1 MAAGLW
7 TLSSSEPG
15 RFPAHRP
22 PLAPAPSA
30 GEAEDRVALRSVVLQ
45 AEQGQIQIH
54 TENIFPI
61 IKKAV
66 YSGHEV
72 FLRELVSNGVDA
84 ISKRRMAAMAGDC
97 SEGPEGKIS
106 IRIDREAKTL
116 TISDN
121 GIGMSADEVKRYIN
135 QVAFSSAEDFLE
147 KYKSESDAI
156 IGHFGLGFY
165 SSFMVAKQVELVTL
179 SAREGSEAVCWS
191 CDGSPSFNLE
201 GAERSEPGTD
211 VVLHLMEEE
220 LEYIEPARIKTLITT
235 YCDFMPVEVQLE
247 GETVNK
253 REAPWRK
260 SARDLKDEDY
270 IELYRYLY
278 PFQGDPLLWVHLNTD
293 YPYNL
298 QGILYFPKFTGR
310 ADWEKGEIRL
320 YCNQVFVS
328 DSIKEVVPR
337 YLLPLRGVIDSPDI
351 PLNVS
356 RSALQTDRRV
366 RSIGGF
372 VAKKVGDR
380 LKELHRD
387 DPKRYAEIWE
397 SLAPFIK
404 IGAMEDEKFADQVAE
419 LVLFGT
425 TAPAK
430 EQPAGDQDGDAWSD
444 VSKVI
449 DPIPGE
455 GGKAYTTLS
464 GYRARLDAAHDKR
477 ILYCTDEAAQ
487 AGALALWKSQGA
499 EVLLADTF
507 IDSQFIPWLEYRHEE
522 LKFQR
527 VDAELDDSLQE
538 KDSELADAEGKD
550 ASEKLRELFK
560 AALANDKVTIQV
572 QSLKG
577 DTAPAALILLPEQ
590 MRRINDMGAL
600 MEQRLPGLPEHHVLL
615 VNRRHRLVEGL
626 LKLSA
631 GSVITT
637 PGAGAAAS
645 PSQQLA
651 DDLGRHLY
659 EMARL
664 AVGGLEPNELAGFQ
678 QRSADLMGRLME
690 RGL

>member
-1 MAAGLW
+1 M
-7 TLSSSEPG
+7 
-15 RFPAHRP
+15 
-22 PLAPAPSA
+22 
-30 GEAEDRVALRSVVLQ
+30 VLQ

-97 SEGPEGKIS
+97 SEGSEGQIR

-121 GIGMSADEVKRYIN
+121 GIGMTADEVKRYIN

-147 KYKSESDAI
+147 KYKQENDAI

-179 SAREGSEAVCWS
+179 SARDGSEAVRWS
-191 CDGSPSFNLE
+191 CDGSPNFSLE

-220 LEYIEPARIKTLITT
+220 LEYIEPARIRTLITT

-260 SARDLKDEDY
+260 SPRDLTDDDY

-298 QGILYFPKFTGR
+298 QGILYFPKATGR
-310 ADWEKGEIRL
+310 ADWEKGEIKL

-380 LKELHRD
+380 LKDLHRD

-404 IGAMEDEKFADQVAE
+404 IGAMEDDKFADQVSE

-425 TAPAK
+425 TAA
-430 EQPAGDQDGDAWSD
+430 AADGETP
-444 VSKVI
+444 
-449 DPIPGE
+449 DPIPGAD
-455 GGKAYTTLS
+455 GKAYTTLG
-464 GYRARLDAAHDKR
+464 GYRSRLDAANDKR
-477 ILYCTDEAAQ
+477 ILYCTDEAGQ
-487 AGALALWKSQGA
+487 AGALALWKGHGA

-507 IDSQFIPWLEYRHEE
+507 IDTQFIPWLEYRHND

-527 VDAELDDSLQE
+527 VDSELDDSLQE
-538 KDSELADAEGKD
+538 KDSELSDADGKD
-550 ASEKLRELFK
+550 SSEKVRELFK
-560 AALANDKVTIQV
+560 TALANDKVTIQV
-572 QSLKG
+572 QALKG
-577 DTAPAALILLPEQ
+577 EQAPAALILLPEQ

-600 MEQRLPGLPEHHVLL
+600 MEQRLPGLPDHHVLL
-615 VNRRHRLVEGL
+615 VNRRHPLVEGL

-631 GSVITT
+631 GSVITS
-637 PGAGAAAS
+637 AGQS

-651 DDLGRHLY
+651 DDLSRHIY

-664 AVGGLEPNELAGFQ
+664 AVGGLEPNQLAGFQ
-678 QRSADLMGRLME
+678 QRSCDLMGRLME
-690 RGL
+690 RGI

>member
-1 MAAGLW
+1 MGHGIW
-7 TLSSSEPG
+7 SIP
-15 RFPAHRP
+15 RRVPA
-22 PLAPAPSA
+22 
-30 GEAEDRVALRSVVLQ
+30 VLQ

-97 SEGPEGKIS
+97 SEGSEGRIQ

-121 GIGMSADEVKRYIN
+121 GIGMTADEVKRYIN

-147 KYKSESDAI
+147 KYKSESDSI

-165 SSFMVAKQVELVTL
+165 SSFMVASQVELVTL
-179 SAREGSEAVCWS
+179 SAREGSEAVRWS
-191 CDGSPSFNLE
+191 CDGSPRFSLE
-201 GAERSEPGTD
+201 AATRSEPGTD
-211 VVLHLMEEE
+211 VILHLMEEE

-260 SARDLKDEDY
+260 SPRDLSDNDY

-298 QGILYFPKFTGR
+298 QGILYFPKFSGR
-310 ADWEKGEIRL
+310 ADWEKGEIKL

-387 DPKRYAEIWE
+387 EPRRYAEIWE

-404 IGAMEDEKFADQVAE
+404 IGAMEDDKFADQVAD
-419 LVLFGT
+419 LVLYGT
-425 TAPAK
+425 TR
-430 EQPAGDQDGDAWSD
+430 AGGEGDTP
-444 VSKVI
+444 

-455 GGKAYTTLS
+455 NGKAFTTLA
-464 GYRARLDAAHDKR
+464 GYRSRLDSANDKR
-477 ILYCTDEAAQ
+477 ILYCTDEAGQ

-507 IDSQFIPWLEYRHEE
+507 IDTQFIPWLEYRHEE

-527 VDAELDDSLQE
+527 VDAELDDTLQD
-538 KDSELADAEGKD
+538 KDSELADADGKD
-550 ASEKLRELFK
+550 SSEKLRDLFK

-572 QSLKG
+572 QALKG
-577 DTAPAALILLPEQ
+577 EQAPAALILLPEQ
-590 MRRINDMGAL
+590 MRRLNDMGAL
-600 MEQRLPGLPEHHVLL
+600 MEQRLPGLPDHHVLL
-615 VNRRHRLVEGL
+615 VNRRHKLVEGL

-631 GSVITT
+631 GSVIT
-637 PGAGAAAS
+637 GAGGSS

-651 DDLGRHLY
+651 DDLSRHLY

-664 AVGGLEPNELAGFQ
+664 AVGGLEPNQLASFQ
-678 QRSADLMGRLME
+678 QRSSDLMGRLME

>member
-1 MAAGLW
+1 
-7 TLSSSEPG
+7 
-15 RFPAHRP
+15 
-22 PLAPAPSA
+22 
-30 GEAEDRVALRSVVLQ
+30 VVLQ

-97 SEGPEGKIS
+97 SEGTEGCIQ
-106 IRIDREAKTL
+106 IRLDREKNTL

-121 GIGMSADEVKRYIN
+121 GIGMTADEVKRYIN

-147 KYKSESDAI
+147 KYKQENDAI

-165 SSFMVAKQVELVTL
+165 SSFMVAKQVELVSL
-179 SAREGSEAVCWS
+179 SARPDAEAVRWT
-191 CDGSPSFNLE
+191 CDGSPSFSLE
-201 GAERSEPGTD
+201 SAERSEPGTD
-211 VVLHLMEEE
+211 VILHLMEEE
-220 LEYIEPARIKTLITT
+220 LEYIEPSRIRTLITT

-260 SARDLKDEDY
+260 SPRDLSDNDY

-298 QGILYFPKFTGR
+298 QGILYFPRSTGR
-310 ADWEKGEIRL
+310 ADWDKGEIKL

-366 RSIGGF
+366 RSIGNF

-387 DPKRYAEIWE
+387 DPRRYAEIWE

-404 IGAMEDEKFADQVAE
+404 IGAMEDDKFADQVAD

-425 TAPAK
+425 TAAAVDGEPA
-430 EQPAGDQDGDAWSD
+430 EGQSL
-444 VSKVI
+444 

-455 GGKAYTTLS
+455 GDKAYTTLG
-464 GYRARLDAAHDKR
+464 GYRSRLTTDTDKR
-477 ILYCTDEAAQ
+477 ILYCTDEAGQ
-487 AGALALWKSQGA
+487 AGPLALWKSQGA

-507 IDSQFIPWLEYRHEE
+507 IDTQFIPWLEYRHEE

-538 KDSELADAEGKD
+538 KESELSDADGKD

-560 AALANDKVTIQV
+560 GSLANDKVTLQV
-572 QSLKG
+572 QALKG
-577 DTAPAALILLPEQ
+577 DHAPAALILLPEQ
-590 MRRINDMGAL
+590 MRRLNDMGAL
-600 MEQRLPGLPEHHVLL
+600 MEQRLPGLPDHHVLL
-615 VNRRHRLVEGL
+615 INRRHRLVEGL

-631 GSVITT
+631 GSVITGVGGT
-637 PGAGAAAS
+637 S

-651 DDLGRHLY
+651 ADLSRHIY

-678 QRSADLMGRLME
+678 QRSCDLMGRLME

>member
-1 MAAGLW
+1 MARRWNLD
-7 TLSSSEPG
+7 SS
-15 RFPAHRP
+15 RCQ
-22 PLAPAPSA
+22 SA
-30 GEAEDRVALRSVVLQ
+30 VLQ

-97 SEGPEGKIS
+97 SEGAEGKIS

-121 GIGMSADEVKRYIN
+121 GIGMTADEVKRYIN

-179 SAREGSEAVCWS
+179 SAREGSEAVRWS

-201 GAERSEPGTD
+201 GAERSEAGTD
-211 VVLHLMEEE
+211 VILHLMEEE
-220 LEYIEPARIKTLITT
+220 LEYIEPSRIKTLITT

-260 SARDLKDEDY
+260 SPRDLNDDDY
-270 IELYRYLY
+270 IALYRYLY

-404 IGAMEDEKFADQVAE
+404 IGAMEDDKFADQVAE

-425 TAPAK
+425 TAS
-430 EQPAGDQDGDAWSD
+430 AGDGDSP
-444 VSKVI
+444 
-449 DPIPGE
+449 DPIPGAD
-455 GGKAYTTLS
+455 GKAFTTLS
-464 GYRARLDAAHDKR
+464 GYRTRLSADNDKR
-477 ILYCTDEAAQ
+477 ILYCSDEAGQ
-487 AGALALWKSQGA
+487 AGALSLWTSQGA

-527 VDAELDDSLQE
+527 VDAELDESLQE
-538 KDSELADAEGKD
+538 KESELADAEGKD
-550 ASEKLRELFK
+550 SSDKIRDLFK

-577 DTAPAALILLPEQ
+577 DNAPAALILLPEQ

-600 MEQRLPGLPEHHVLL
+600 MEQRLPGLPDHHVLL
-615 VNRRHRLVEGL
+615 VNRRHKLVEGL

-631 GSVITT
+631 GSVITGT
-637 PGAGAAAS
+637 AGSS

-651 DDLGRHLY
+651 DDLSRHLY

-664 AVGGLEPNELAGFQ
+664 AVGGLEPNQLAGFQ
-678 QRSADLMGRLME
+678 QRSGDLMGRLME

>member
-1 MAAGLW
+1 
-7 TLSSSEPG
+7 
-15 RFPAHRP
+15 
-22 PLAPAPSA
+22 
-30 GEAEDRVALRSVVLQ
+30 VLQ

-97 SEGPEGKIS
+97 SEGPEARID
-106 IRIDREAKTL
+106 IRIDREKSTL

-121 GIGMSADEVKRYIN
+121 GIGMGADEVKRYIN

-147 KYKSESDAI
+147 KYKGENDAI

-179 SAREGSEAVCWS
+179 SARADAEAVRWS
-191 CDGSPSFNLE
+191 CDGSPNFSLE
-201 GAERSEPGTD
+201 AAHRSEPGTD
-211 VVLHLMEEE
+211 VILHLMEEE
-220 LEYIEPARIKTLITT
+220 LEYIEPSRIRTLITT
-235 YCDFMPVEVQLE
+235 YCDFLPVEVQLE

-253 REAPWRK
+253 RHAPWRQNPREL
-260 SARDLKDEDY
+260 SDNDY

-298 QGILYFPKFTGR
+298 QGILYFPKSSGR
-310 ADWEKGEIRL
+310 ADWEKGEIKL
-320 YCNQVFVS
+320 YCNNVFVS

-372 VAKKVGDR
+372 VAKKVGDS
-380 LKELHRD
+380 LKGLHRD
-387 DPKRYAEIWE
+387 DPRRYGEIWE

-425 TAPAK
+425 TAPAQ
-430 EQPAGDQDGDAWSD
+430 ELPAAAEDQS
-444 VSKVI
+444 SEKPSL
-449 DPIPGE
+449 DPIPG
-455 GGKAYTTLS
+455 GDGKVYTTLA
-464 GYRARLDAAHDKR
+464 GYLGRLEGASSER
-477 ILYCTDEAAQ
+477 ILYCTDEAGQ

-507 IDSQFIPWLEYRHEE
+507 IDTQFIPWLEYRHKD

-527 VDAELDDSLQE
+527 VDSELDESLQE
-538 KDSELADAEGKD
+538 KEGGLTDADGKD
-550 ASEKLRELFK
+550 NSEKLRELFK

-572 QSLKG
+572 QALKG
-577 DTAPAALILLPEQ
+577 REAPAALILLPEQ
-590 MRRINDMGAL
+590 MRRLNDMGAL
-600 MEQRLPGLPEHHVLL
+600 MEQRLPGLPDHHVLL
-615 VNRRHRLVEGL
+615 VNRKHPLVEGL

-631 GSVITT
+631 GAVITA
-637 PGAGAAAS
+637 PAGGIS

-664 AVGGLEPNELAGFQ
+664 AVGGLEPNQLAGFQ
-678 QRSADLMGRLME
+678 QRSADLMGRLMQ
-690 RGL
+690 RGM

>member
-1 MAAGLW
+1 M
-7 TLSSSEPG
+7 
-15 RFPAHRP
+15 
-22 PLAPAPSA
+22 
-30 GEAEDRVALRSVVLQ
+30 VLQ

-97 SEGPEGKIS
+97 SEGSEGQIR

-121 GIGMSADEVKRYIN
+121 GIGMTADEVKRYIN

-147 KYKSESDAI
+147 KYKQENDAI

-165 SSFMVAKQVELVTL
+165 SSFMVAKQVELITL
-179 SAREGSEAVCWS
+179 SARDGSEAVRWS
-191 CDGSPSFNLE
+191 CDGSPNFSLE

-220 LEYIEPARIKTLITT
+220 LEYIEPARIRTLITT

-260 SARDLKDEDY
+260 SPRDLSDDDY

-298 QGILYFPKFTGR
+298 QGILYFPKASGR
-310 ADWEKGEIRL
+310 ADWEKGEIKL

-380 LKELHRD
+380 LKDLHRD

-404 IGAMEDEKFADQVAE
+404 IGAMEDDKFADQVSE

-425 TAPAK
+425 TAGA
-430 EQPAGDQDGDAWSD
+430 ADGDSP
-444 VSKVI
+444 
-449 DPIPGE
+449 DPIPGADD
-455 GGKAYTTLS
+455 KAYTTLG
-464 GYRARLDAAHDKR
+464 GYRSRLDAANDKR
-477 ILYCTDEAAQ
+477 ILYCTDEAGQ
-487 AGALALWKSQGA
+487 AGALALWKGQGA

-507 IDSQFIPWLEYRHEE
+507 IDTQFIPWLEYRHNE

-527 VDAELDDSLQE
+527 VDSELDDSLQE
-538 KDSELADAEGKD
+538 KDTELSDADGKD
-550 ASEKLRELFK
+550 SSEKVRDLFK
-560 AALANDKVTIQV
+560 TALANDKVTIQV
-572 QSLKG
+572 QALKG
-577 DTAPAALILLPEQ
+577 DQSPAALILLPEQ

-615 VNRRHRLVEGL
+615 VNRRHPLVEGL

-631 GSVITT
+631 GSVIT
-637 PGAGAAAS
+637 GSGSS

-651 DDLGRHLY
+651 DDLSRHIY

-664 AVGGLEPNELAGFQ
+664 AVGGLEPNQLAGFQ
-678 QRSADLMGRLME
+678 QRSCDLMGRLME
-690 RGL
+690 RGI

>member
-1 MAAGLW
+1 M
-7 TLSSSEPG
+7 T
-15 RFPAHRP
+15 
-22 PLAPAPSA
+22 
-30 GEAEDRVALRSVVLQ
+30 VL
-45 AEQGQIQIH
+45 EQGQIQIH

-97 SEGPEGKIS
+97 SEGPEAKIS
-106 IRIDREAKTL
+106 IRIDREAQTL

-121 GIGMSADEVKRYIN
+121 GIGMNVDEVKRYIN

-147 KYKSESDAI
+147 KYKQENDAI

-165 SSFMVAKQVELVTL
+165 SSFMVAKQVELVSL
-179 SAREGSEAVCWS
+179 SASAGAEAVRWS
-191 CDGSPSFNLE
+191 CDGSPNFSLE
-201 GAERSEPGTD
+201 QAERSEPGTD
-211 VVLHLMEEE
+211 VILHLMEEE
-220 LEYIEPARIKTLITT
+220 LEYIEPARIRTLITT
-235 YCDFMPVEVQLE
+235 YCDFLPVEVQLE

-260 SARDLKDEDY
+260 SPRDLTDNDY

-298 QGILYFPKFTGR
+298 QGILFFPKSSGR
-310 ADWEKGEIRL
+310 ADWEKGEIKL
-320 YCNQVFVS
+320 YCNNVFVS

-387 DPKRYAEIWE
+387 DPKRYAESWE

-404 IGAMEDEKFADQVAE
+404 IGAMEDEKFADQVAD

-425 TAPAK
+425 SASPT
-430 EQPAGDQDGDAWSD
+430 EQEPGEGES
-444 VSKVI
+444 I

-455 GGKAYTTLS
+455 GGKAYTTLA
-464 GYRARLDAAHDKR
+464 GYRTRLDAANDKR
-477 ILYCTDEAAQ
+477 ILYCTDEAGQ

-507 IDSQFIPWLEYRHEE
+507 IDTQFIPWLEYRHEE

-527 VDAELDDSLQE
+527 VDSELDESLRE
-538 KDSELADAEGKD
+538 KESEISDADGKD
-550 ASEKLRELFK
+550 NSEKLRDLFK

-572 QSLKG
+572 QALKG
-577 DTAPAALILLPEQ
+577 DNSPAALILLPEQ

-600 MEQRLPGLPEHHVLL
+600 MEQRLPGLPDHHVLL
-615 VNRRHRLVEGL
+615 VNRKHPLVEGL

-637 PGAGAAAS
+637 GGSGGSS

-651 DDLGRHLY
+651 DDLGRHVY
-659 EMARL
+659 ELARL

-678 QRSADLMGRLME
+678 QRSSDLMGKLME

>member
-1 MAAGLW
+1 M
-7 TLSSSEPG
+7 
-15 RFPAHRP
+15 
-22 PLAPAPSA
+22 
-30 GEAEDRVALRSVVLQ
+30 VLQ

-97 SEGPEGKIS
+97 SEGSEGRIS
-106 IRIDREAKTL
+106 IRIDREANTL

-165 SSFMVAKQVELVTL
+165 SSFMVAKQVELVSL
-179 SAREGSEAVCWS
+179 SAREGSEAVRWS
-191 CDGSPSFNLE
+191 CDGSPRFNLE
-201 GAERSEPGTD
+201 AAERSEPGTD
-211 VVLHLMEEE
+211 VILHLMEEE
-220 LEYIEPARIKTLITT
+220 LEYIEPSRIRTLITT
-235 YCDFMPVEVQLE
+235 YCDFLPVEVQLE

-260 SARDLKDEDY
+260 SPRDLTDNDY

-298 QGILYFPKFTGR
+298 QGILYFPKSTGR
-310 ADWEKGEIRL
+310 ADWEKGEIKL
-320 YCNQVFVS
+320 YCNNVFVS

-372 VAKKVGDR
+372 VAKKVADR
-380 LKELHRD
+380 LKQLHRD
-387 DPKRYAEIWE
+387 EPKRYAEIWE

-404 IGAMEDEKFADQVAE
+404 IGAMEDDKFAEQVAD

-425 TAPAK
+425 TASAS
-430 EQPAGDQDGDAWSD
+430 ESASL
-444 VSKVI
+444 
-449 DPIPGE
+449 DPIPAE
-455 GGKAYTTLS
+455 NGKAYTTLS
-464 GYRARLDAAHDKR
+464 GYRSRLAADIDKR
-477 ILYCTDEAAQ
+477 ILYCTDEAGQ

-507 IDSQFIPWLEYRHEE
+507 IDTQFIPWLEYRHEE

-527 VDAELDDSLQE
+527 VDSELDDSLQE
-538 KDSELADAEGKD
+538 KESELSDADGKD
-550 ASEKLRELFK
+550 SSEKLRDLFK

-572 QSLKG
+572 QALKG
-577 DTAPAALILLPEQ
+577 ENAPAALILLPEQ

-600 MEQRLPGLPEHHVLL
+600 MEQRLPGLPDHHVLL
-615 VNRRHRLVEGL
+615 INRKHSLVEGL
-626 LKLSA
+626 IKLSA
-631 GSVITT
+631 GSVIT
-637 PGAGAAAS
+637 GAGGSS

-651 DDLGRHLY
+651 DDLSRHLY

-664 AVGGLEPNELAGFQ
+664 AVGGLEPNQLAGFQ
-678 QRSADLMGRLME
+678 QRSCDLMGKLME

>member
-1 MAAGLW
+1 M
-7 TLSSSEPG
+7 
-15 RFPAHRP
+15 
-22 PLAPAPSA
+22 
-30 GEAEDRVALRSVVLQ
+30 LQ

-84 ISKRRMAAMAGDC
+84 ISKRRMASMAGDC

-121 GIGMSADEVKRYIN
+121 GIGMTADEVKRYIN

-147 KYKSESDAI
+147 KYKQESDAI

-165 SSFMVAKQVELVTL
+165 SSFMVAKQVELLTR
-179 SAREGSEAVCWS
+179 SARGEAEAVRWS
-191 CDGSPSFNLE
+191 CDGSPNFSLE
-201 GAERSEPGTD
+201 AAERSEPGTD
-211 VVLHLMEEE
+211 VILHLMEEE
-220 LEYIEPARIKTLITT
+220 EEYIEPARIRTLITT

-260 SARDLKDEDY
+260 SPRELTDEDY

-298 QGILYFPKFTGR
+298 QGILYFPKSTGR
-310 ADWEKGEIRL
+310 ADWEKGEIKL

-366 RSIGGF
+366 RSIGNF

-387 DPKRYAEIWE
+387 EPKRYAEIWE

-425 TAPAK
+425 TAAAA
-430 EQPAGDQDGDAWSD
+430 EGDNA
-444 VSKVI
+444 
-449 DPIPGE
+449 DPIAAE
-455 GGKAYTTLS
+455 AGKAFTTLG
-464 GYRARLDAAHDKR
+464 GYRSRLSSDNDKR
-477 ILYCTDEAAQ
+477 ILYCTDEAGQ

-507 IDSQFIPWLEYRHEE
+507 IDTQFIPWLEYRHEE

-527 VDAELDDSLQE
+527 VDSELDDSLQE
-538 KDSELADAEGKD
+538 KESELSDAEGKD
-550 ASEKLRELFK
+550 SSEKLRDLFK

-572 QSLKG
+572 QALKG
-577 DTAPAALILLPEQ
+577 ENAPAALILLPEQ
-590 MRRINDMGAL
+590 MRRMNDMGAL
-600 MEQRLPGLPEHHVLL
+600 MEQRLPGLPDHHVLL
-615 VNRRHRLVEGL
+615 VNRKHRLVEGL
-626 LKLSA
+626 IKLSA
-631 GSVITT
+631 GSVLTGT
-637 PGAGAAAS
+637 GTS
-645 PSQQLA
+645 PSQELA
-651 DDLGRHLY
+651 DNLGRHLY

-678 QRSADLMGRLME
+678 QRSCDLMGQLME

>member
-1 MAAGLW
+1 M
-7 TLSSSEPG
+7 
-15 RFPAHRP
+15 
-22 PLAPAPSA
+22 LAMT
-30 GEAEDRVALRSVVLQ
+30 VL
-45 AEQGQIQIH
+45 EQGQIQIH

-97 SEGPEGKIS
+97 SEGPEAKIS

-121 GIGMSADEVKRYIN
+121 GIGMNVDEVKRYIN

-147 KYKSESDAI
+147 KYKQESDAI

-165 SSFMVAKQVELVTL
+165 SSFMVAKQVELVSL
-179 SAREGSEAVCWS
+179 SASAGAEAVRWS
-191 CDGSPSFNLE
+191 CDGSPNFSLE
-201 GAERSEPGTD
+201 QAERSEPGTD
-211 VVLHLMEEE
+211 VILHLMEEE
-220 LEYIEPARIKTLITT
+220 LEYIEPSRIRTLITT
-235 YCDFMPVEVQLE
+235 YCDFLPVEVQLE

-260 SARDLKDEDY
+260 SPRDLSDNDY

-298 QGILYFPKFTGR
+298 QGILFFPKSSGR
-310 ADWEKGEIRL
+310 ADWEKGEIKL
-320 YCNQVFVS
+320 YCNNVFVS

-387 DPKRYAEIWE
+387 DPKRYAESWE

-404 IGAMEDEKFADQVAE
+404 IGAMEDEKFADQVAD

-425 TAPAK
+425 SASPT
-430 EQPAGDQDGDAWSD
+430 EQEPGEGES
-444 VSKVI
+444 I

-455 GGKAYTTLS
+455 GGKAYTTLA
-464 GYRARLDAAHDKR
+464 GYRTRLDAANDKR
-477 ILYCTDEAAQ
+477 ILYCTDEAGQ

-507 IDSQFIPWLEYRHEE
+507 IDTQFIPWLEYRHEE

-527 VDAELDDSLQE
+527 VDSELDESLQE
-538 KDSELADAEGKD
+538 KESEISDADGKD
-550 ASEKLRELFK
+550 SSEKLRDLFK

-572 QSLKG
+572 QALKG
-577 DTAPAALILLPEQ
+577 DNSPAALILLPEQ

-600 MEQRLPGLPEHHVLL
+600 MEQRLPGLPDHHVLL
-615 VNRRHRLVEGL
+615 VNRKHPLVEGL

-637 PGAGAAAS
+637 GGSGGSS

-651 DDLGRHLY
+651 DDLGRHVY
-659 EMARL
+659 ELARL

-678 QRSADLMGRLME
+678 QRSSDLMGKLME

>member
-1 MAAGLW
+1 M
-7 TLSSSEPG
+7 T
-15 RFPAHRP
+15 
-22 PLAPAPSA
+22 
-30 GEAEDRVALRSVVLQ
+30 VL
-45 AEQGQIQIH
+45 EQGQIQIH

-97 SEGPEGKIS
+97 SEGPEAKIS
-106 IRIDREAKTL
+106 IRIDREAQTL

-121 GIGMSADEVKRYIN
+121 GIGMNVDEVKRYIN

-147 KYKSESDAI
+147 KYKQENDAI

-165 SSFMVAKQVELVTL
+165 SSFMVAKQVELVSL
-179 SAREGSEAVCWS
+179 SASAGAEAVRWS
-191 CDGSPSFNLE
+191 CDGSPNFSLE
-201 GAERSEPGTD
+201 QAERSEPGTD
-211 VVLHLMEEE
+211 VILHLMEEE
-220 LEYIEPARIKTLITT
+220 LEYIEPARIRTLITT
-235 YCDFMPVEVQLE
+235 YCDFLPVEVQLE

-253 REAPWRK
+253 REALWRK
-260 SARDLKDEDY
+260 SPRDLTDNDY

-298 QGILYFPKFTGR
+298 QGILFFPKSSGR
-310 ADWEKGEIRL
+310 ADWEKGEIKL
-320 YCNQVFVS
+320 YCNNVFVS

-387 DPKRYAEIWE
+387 DPKRYAESWE

-404 IGAMEDEKFADQVAE
+404 IGAMEDEKFADQVAD

-425 TAPAK
+425 SASPT
-430 EQPAGDQDGDAWSD
+430 EQEPGEGES
-444 VSKVI
+444 I

-455 GGKAYTTLS
+455 GGKAYTTLA
-464 GYRARLDAAHDKR
+464 GYRTRLDAANDKR
-477 ILYCTDEAAQ
+477 ILYCTDEAGQ

-507 IDSQFIPWLEYRHEE
+507 IDTQFIPWLEYRHEE

-527 VDAELDDSLQE
+527 VDSELDESLRE
-538 KDSELADAEGKD
+538 KESEISDADGKD
-550 ASEKLRELFK
+550 NSEKLRDLFK

-572 QSLKG
+572 QALKG
-577 DTAPAALILLPEQ
+577 DNSPAALILLPEQ

-600 MEQRLPGLPEHHVLL
+600 MEERLPGLPDHHVLL
-615 VNRRHRLVEGL
+615 VNRKHPLVEGL

-637 PGAGAAAS
+637 GGSGGSS

-651 DDLGRHLY
+651 DDLGRHVY
-659 EMARL
+659 ELARL

-678 QRSADLMGRLME
+678 QRSSDLMGKLME

>member
-1 MAAGLW
+1 M
-7 TLSSSEPG
+7 T
-15 RFPAHRP
+15 
-22 PLAPAPSA
+22 
-30 GEAEDRVALRSVVLQ
+30 VL
-45 AEQGQIQIH
+45 EQGQIQIH

-97 SEGPEGKIS
+97 SEGPEAKIS
-106 IRIDREAKTL
+106 IRIDREAQTL

-121 GIGMSADEVKRYIN
+121 GIGMNADEVKRYIN

-147 KYKSESDAI
+147 KYKQESDAI

-165 SSFMVAKQVELVTL
+165 SSFMVAKQVELVSL
-179 SAREGSEAVCWS
+179 SATTGAEAVRWS
-191 CDGSPSFNLE
+191 CDGSPNFSLE
-201 GAERSEPGTD
+201 QAERSEPGTD
-211 VVLHLMEEE
+211 VILHLMEEE
-220 LEYIEPARIKTLITT
+220 LEYIEPARIRTLITT
-235 YCDFMPVEVQLE
+235 YCDFLPVEVQLE

-260 SARDLKDEDY
+260 SPRDLTDNDY

-298 QGILYFPKFTGR
+298 QGILFFPKSTGR
-310 ADWEKGEIRL
+310 ADWEKGEIKL
-320 YCNQVFVS
+320 YCNNVFVS

-387 DPKRYAEIWE
+387 DPKRYAESWE

-404 IGAMEDEKFADQVAE
+404 IGAMEDEKFADQVAD

-425 TAPAK
+425 SASPT
-430 EQPAGDQDGDAWSD
+430 EQEPGEGES
-444 VSKVI
+444 I

-455 GGKAYTTLS
+455 GGKAYTTLA
-464 GYRARLDAAHDKR
+464 GYRTRLDGANDKR
-477 ILYCTDEAAQ
+477 ILYCTDEAGQ

-507 IDSQFIPWLEYRHEE
+507 IDTQFIPWLEYRHEE

-527 VDAELDDSLQE
+527 VDSELDESLQE
-538 KDSELADAEGKD
+538 QESEISDADGKD
-550 ASEKLRELFK
+550 NSEKLRDLFK
-560 AALANDKVTIQV
+560 AALANDKITIQV
-572 QSLKG
+572 QALKG
-577 DTAPAALILLPEQ
+577 DNAPAALILLPEQ
-590 MRRINDMGAL
+590 MRRLNDMGAL
-600 MEQRLPGLPEHHVLL
+600 MEQRLPGLPDHHVLL
-615 VNRRHRLVEGL
+615 VNRKHKLVEGL

-637 PGAGAAAS
+637 GGSGGSS

-651 DDLGRHLY
+651 DDLGRHVY
-659 EMARL
+659 ELARL

-678 QRSADLMGRLME
+678 QRSADLMGKLME